1 MSAIWIATMRI
12 ATFAVALFF
21 ALGAQAADTVI
32 VGTVGSASTNQ
43 WPLQIGIEKGFF
55 AAEGLAIDLIYVQS
69 NTGVVQQLAAG
80 SINVSVATGLVDPI
94 RAIDKGAPIAIA
106 RIEGQA
112 PPYALLAKPAIKS
125 IAELRGKTISV
136 GGAKDI
142 TRIFLERML
151 APNGVNPGE
160 FDMVFAGA
168 TSARFSAL
176 QSGAVDAA
184 LLTSPFN
191 FHAVSAGFTNLGLT
205 THYVR
210 DLPFSGTIVNQNW
223 AAANP
228 GKAEKFVAVLTRS
241 IVWFQD
247 PANRAE
253 AVKIMIAVSHLDAG
267 DVEKSYDFLRDGAL
281 FEPTGKMPRAKL
293 TNLIRVLRDFGDI
306 EGSTDVERLLTPGLT
321 QVSE

>member
-281 FEPTGKMPRAKL
+281 FEPTGKMSRAKL